1 MDDRMFRN
9 AMGMFA
15 TGVTVI
21 TTTTDNEV
29 HGMTA
34 NAFMSVSLT
43 PKLVLISIGEKAK
56 MLSKIKESNKFVVNL
71 LSDQQKEV
79 SMQFAGQLK
88 ENIDVDFSWSNDLPL
103 IKDSLA
109 SIVCD
114 VYSYQVAG
122 DHTLFIGEVKDLVLN
137 DGEPLTFYK
146 GKYGGYAAETL
157 V

>member
-1 MDDRMFRN
+1 MDDRVFRN
-9 AMGMFA
+9 AMGKFA

-21 TTTTDNEV
+21 TTKSEGEV

-43 PKLVLISIGEKAK
+43 PKLVLISIDEKAK
-56 MLSKIKESNKFVVNL
+56 MLSKIQQTGKFVVNL
-71 LSDQQKEV
+71 LSDNQKEI

-88 ENIDVDFSWSNDLPL
+88 EQLDVEFDWAHDLPL
-103 IKDSLA
+103 IKNSLA

-114 VYSYQVAG
+114 VYSSQNAG
-122 DHTLFIGEVKDLVLN
+122 DHILFLGEVKDLVLQ
-137 DGEPLTFYK
+137 DGEPLTFFQ
-146 GKYGGYAAETL
+146 GMYGRFSGEVL